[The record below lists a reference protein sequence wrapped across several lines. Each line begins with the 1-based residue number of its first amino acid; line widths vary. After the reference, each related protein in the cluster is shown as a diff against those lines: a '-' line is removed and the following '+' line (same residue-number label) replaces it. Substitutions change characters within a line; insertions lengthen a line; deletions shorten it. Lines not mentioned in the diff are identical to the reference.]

1 MTYALITDLKATIP
15 PRDLVLLSD
24 LDGAADAVD
33 DVRLEAALRDATAE
47 INGYIAKAVKLP
59 LQDPPDMLRVVCRD
73 LAVHR
78 LYANVGRITDTQ
90 TNLRDAAISYLKMVR
105 DGKVSIGDAD
115 GGAEVQTSE
124 GVVSVEGPDR
134 VMTRDSLRRF

>member
-1 MTYALITDLKATIP
+1 VTYALITDLKATIP
-15 PRDLVLLSD
+15 PRDLELLTD
-24 LDGAADAVD
+24 FDGAAGTVD
-33 DVRLEAALRDATAE
+33 DARLESALRDAMAE

-59 LQDPPDMLRVVCRD
+59 LESPPDMLRVVCRD

-78 LYANVGRITDTQ
+78 LYANVGQVTETQ
-90 TNLRDAAISYLKMVR
+90 GKLRDAAISYLKMVR

-115 GGAEVQTSE
+115 GGEEVQTSE
-124 GVVSVEGPDR
+124 GAVSVEGPDR